1 MISGLTLPPT
11 IGGEER
17 GRASSLLL
25 IHLMADEGQGQIS
38 HPHFWGWLTCAPV
51 NEFSFSAV
59 PGEVQ
64 GILSLMLQLVRG
76 LD

>member
-1 MISGLTLPPT
+1 M
-11 IGGEER
+11 
-17 GRASSLLL
+17 L
-25 IHLMADEGQGQIS
+25 IYLMADEGQGQIS
-38 HPHFWGWLTCAPV
+38 HLHFWGWLTCAPV